1 MHTQHTPG
9 PWKII
14 TLDGHTY
21 INPLR
26 PEGEWGLIAK
36 IGTSAHK
43 KGANAALIAAAPD
56 LLAALIRIT
65 ELADRL
71 ALTSPRLN
79 PEVDYIIPA
88 ARAAIARATGG
99 AP

>member
-14 TLDGHTY
+14 TLNGHTY

-36 IGTSAHK
+36 MVGTSAHK

-56 LLAALIRIT
+56 LLAALIQWA
-65 ELADRL
+65 EYAEQNGGDE
-71 ALTSPRLN
+71 AYSF
-79 PEVDYIIPA
+79 YA
-88 ARAAIARATGG
+88 ATRAAIARANGG

>member
-1 MHTQHTPG
+1 MTTKHTPG

-36 IGTSAHK
+36 MSGTSAHK
-43 KGANAALIAAAPD
+43 KGTNAALIAAAPD
-56 LLAALIRIT
+56 LLAALIQWA
-65 ELADRL
+65 EYAEQNGGDE
-71 ALTSPRLN
+71 AYSF
-79 PEVDYIIPA
+79 YA
-88 ARAAIARATGG
+88 ATRAAIARANGG

>member
-1 MHTQHTPG
+1 MHTKHTPG

-14 TLDGHTY
+14 ILDGHTY

-36 IGTSAHK
+36 IHGNSEHK
-43 KGANAALIAAAPD
+43 KHKKEANAALIAAAPD
-56 LLAALIRIT
+56 LLAALIQWA
-65 ELADRL
+65 EYAEQNGGDE
-71 ALTSPRLN
+71 AYSF
-79 PEVDYIIPA
+79 YA
-88 ARAAIARATGG
+88 ATRAAIARANGG